1 MKDSAIQKRSST
13 LLRAPQVLER
23 LNISRATLYR
33 GIRAGYYPKPVLI
46 GERAVRWRSADIE
59 ILIDR
64 GIQ

>member
-1 MKDSAIQKRSST
+1 MKESAVQARSST

-23 LNISRATLYR
+23 LSISRATLYR

-46 GERAVRWRSADIE
+46 SERAVRWRSADIE

-64 GIQ
+64 GIR